1 MKLRLNGNGYDHHG
15 DGSLG
20 GLLAELKAN
29 PDQVAVMVNDRII
42 PKTERGALRLEEGDA
57 VEVLTF
63 MGGG

>member
-1 MKLRLNGNGYDHHG
+1 MKLRLNGNDYDYRG

-20 GLLAELKAN
+20 GLLVELKAN
-29 PDQVAVMVNDRII
+29 PDHVAVMVNGCII
-42 PKTERGALRLEEGDA
+42 PKAERCACWLKEGDA